1 MARNDGRTCRKEIQ
15 VREKIL
21 EILKSMDD
29 SIDYASETK
38 LIDDKVIDSLTLTAL
53 ISELESEFDIEID
66 MDDIVPENFNSV
78 DAMEKLVTRLQDEQ

>member
-1 MARNDGRTCRKEIQ
+1 MKD
-15 VREKIL
+15 KII

-29 SIDYASETK
+29 SIDYASEQA

-53 ISELESEFDIEID
+53 ISELEGEFDIEID

-78 DAMEKLVTRLQDEQ
+78 DAMAELISRLQDEQ